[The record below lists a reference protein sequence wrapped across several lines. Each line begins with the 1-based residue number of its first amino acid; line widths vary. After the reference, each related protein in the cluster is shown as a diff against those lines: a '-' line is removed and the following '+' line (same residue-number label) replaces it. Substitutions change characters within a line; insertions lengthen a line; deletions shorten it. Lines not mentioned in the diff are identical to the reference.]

1 MPFSCISPHVTVM
14 TPFLLSSTKD
24 NLHLSGVPFLVS
36 IKISH
41 SVYSLILH
49 SSLRLMAP
57 LKPLECR
64 STLLQSQLGFLEWE
78 SSRPNKSLK
87 KEAEIEDN
95 RIGRSVWLMPKQQ
108 TAQSLFQNL
117 LINKN
122 RNKSPTQTC
131 CHQTMDHLQTL
142 AT

>member
-1 MPFSCISPHVTVM
+1 ME
-14 TPFLLSSTKD
+14 
-24 NLHLSGVPFLVS
+24 S
-36 IKISH
+36 IKISN

-49 SSLRLMAP
+49 SNLRLMAP

-64 STLLQSQLGFLEWE
+64 SPLLQSQLGFLAWG

-95 RIGRSVWLMPKQQ
+95 RIKRSVWLMPKQSNSPEFISKP
-108 TAQSLFQNL
+108 SL
-117 LINKN
+117 
-122 RNKSPTQTC
+122 TQTL
-131 CHQTMDHLQTL
+131 CHQTIDHLHAL